1 MHLSSL
7 TPPSCEESEMGRYFD
22 TQWPR
27 NLFRAVHYSILE
39 QGLFHDNNDLDD
51 LIAYPQFFGLQTP
64 LVIYIESF
72 ARVKSLSLSGK
83 LIRPLAD
90 R

>member
-1 MHLSSL
+1 
-7 TPPSCEESEMGRYFD
+7 MGRYSH

-39 QGLFHDNNDLDD
+39 QGLFHGNNDLMIVIFDS
-51 LIAYPQFFGLQTP
+51 QFLGLQTP
-64 LVIYIESF
+64 LVIYVESF